1 MQQPSTPK
9 TRRKYD
15 ADFKNEVV
23 KMLANGQTATYVS
36 KALGVSENLI
46 YRWKN
51 QNQGIKKVSSKQSE
65 LALENLQLKDRVRQ
79 LETEREIFIVYPIV
93 CTTVRPNEMV
103 SLKPT
108 HFLDHSEIEDRTFIC
123 FFLPFCSHLIWR

>member
-1 MQQPSTPK
+1 MQQPSRPK

-23 KMLANGQTATYVS
+23 KMLANGQTAAYVS

-51 QNQGIKKVSSKQSE
+51 QNRGVKKVSSEQSE
-65 LALENLQLKDRVRQ
+65 LALENQQLKDRVRQ
-79 LETEREIFIVYPIV
+79 LETEREI
-93 CTTVRPNEMV
+93 
-103 SLKPT
+103 LKKALSIFSRQT
-108 HFLDHSEIEDRTFIC
+108 
-123 FFLPFCSHLIWR
+123 